1 MVCLIGPNISQ
12 YCQPEPYRVIAE
24 IHSHMTNF
32 TTCGNHAYFHL
43 FLLSYW
49 QPHQRSSQT
58 AVLTSSCKDDFSFW
72 QASDSVDQSQFHPT
86 ITVEYCLRISLFDFT
101 EHRLTQPRRSILRM
115 IPPVSSCQC
124 SLMLTKRH
132 PMLLETQA
140 YKARPYVCLSLNEEQ
155 LER

>member
-1 MVCLIGPNISQ
+1 MI
-12 YCQPEPYRVIAE
+12 
-24 IHSHMTNF
+24 
-32 TTCGNHAYFHL
+32 
-43 FLLSYW
+43 FLLDR
-49 QPHQRSSQT
+49 HLT
-58 AVLTSSCKDDFSFW
+58 ALIKVRFMLSEIVLLD
-72 QASDSVDQSQFHPT
+72 PT

-101 EHRLTQPRRSILRM
+101 EHRLTQPWRSILRM
-115 IPPVSSCQC
+115 IPPVSSYQC